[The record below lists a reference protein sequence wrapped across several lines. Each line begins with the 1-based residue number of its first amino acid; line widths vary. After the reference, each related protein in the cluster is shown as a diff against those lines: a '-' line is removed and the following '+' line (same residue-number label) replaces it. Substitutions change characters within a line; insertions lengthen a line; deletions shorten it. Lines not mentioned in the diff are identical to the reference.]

1 MIAHLPGTSF
11 FDVPGFVVSVF
22 ENHLSIL
29 VENGN
34 GVYICRGTEVRW
46 FSHGDIQI
54 VPFKKIMEITDE
66 LSPFQQ
72 ALLDCV
78 QERYEEMD
86 SDSNINTTVSTDG
99 LEELNWN

>member
-11 FDVPGFVVSVF
+11 SDVPGFVVSVF
-22 ENHLSIL
+22 ENNLSIL

-34 GVYICRGTEVRW
+34 GVQICRGTETRL

-54 VPFKKIMEITDE
+54 VHFKKIMEITDE

-78 QERYEEMD
+78 QERYEEME
-86 SDSNINTTVSTDG
+86 SDSNINTTASAEG
-99 LEELNWN
+99 LEEFKWN